1 MKQSQAYKDFK
12 ERTQEI
18 FNFAVLV
25 TLSVPVLKQNLK
37 LFNDKKIKR
46 LPDPDYFEPSVVY
59 EISEET
65 ISTLTEK
72 GLSADKIEKLKLLLN
87 IPINSSEF
95 KSKVIE
101 AIGETDYK
109 SNRNEIKRQSK
120 NYSENI
126 TNCTKNYQSK
136 LATYLYFST
145 FSYFEAFIIDIAIE
159 LTNNIQSVDREKYLI
174 DFQPN
179 QNTISDIA
187 KLDIEFD
194 PRRIDRYKKFSKKLK
209 NQSYINSEKLLL
221 SSLLDI
227 YNNRIENLKANEIPT
242 FLEKTLL
249 FKMTKTESD
258 TFHYI
263 RDNRNKIG
271 HGEKHFCPNL
281 NDVINAN
288 KFFKL
293 LSDKIDKHVTL
304 YFFNIKNYID
314 E

>member
-1 MKQSQAYKDFK
+1 M
-12 ERTQEI
+12 
-18 FNFAVLV
+18 
-25 TLSVPVLKQNLK
+25 
-37 LFNDKKIKR
+37 
-46 LPDPDYFEPSVVY
+46 
-59 EISEET
+59 
-65 ISTLTEK
+65 
-72 GLSADKIEKLKLLLN
+72 
-87 IPINSSEF
+87 
-95 KSKVIE
+95 
-101 AIGETDYK
+101 
-109 SNRNEIKRQSK
+109 
-120 NYSENI
+120 
-126 TNCTKNYQSK
+126 
-136 LATYLYFST
+136 
-145 FSYFEAFIIDIAIE
+145 
-159 LTNNIQSVDREKYLI
+159 
-174 DFQPN
+174 
-179 QNTISDIA
+179 
-187 KLDIEFD
+187 
-194 PRRIDRYKKFSKKLK
+194 
-209 NQSYINSEKLLL
+209 L

-258 TFHYI
+258 TFNYI